1 MIIKINISLYYK
13 PMRSISSFVNRP
25 LSLVIVILFDL
36 PVVLS
41 TAETYKKIYNV
52 EM

>member
-1 MIIKINISLYYK
+1 
-13 PMRSISSFVNRP
+13 MRSISSFDNRP

-41 TAETYKKIYNV
+41 TAETYSGFKMLKTLKC
-52 EM
+52 